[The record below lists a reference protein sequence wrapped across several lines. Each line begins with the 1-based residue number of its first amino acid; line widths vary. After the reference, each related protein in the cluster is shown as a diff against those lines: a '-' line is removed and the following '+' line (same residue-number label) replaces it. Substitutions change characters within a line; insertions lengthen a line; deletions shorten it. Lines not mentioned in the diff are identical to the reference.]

1 MSPTTLKQS
10 SVSNLVARARAGDT
24 QAFEALW
31 AQSQPRVAAVVRAY
45 VSHPEDQEDLTQDVL
60 LRAFQ
65 SLDTLRDSDQF
76 KSWLDT
82 SARRRCVDFLRRKG
96 RVSFQ
101 SLDEPSDPDSGGNA
115 FEPKAE
121 DPDID
126 DLVVARSMAST
137 AKASLAKMTVRC
149 RVCYNLR
156 TNTPTSLREIARR
169 IGTTEGAVKSM
180 VYRARRGLQDD
191 LQPYIAA

>member
-1 MSPTTLKQS
+1 
-10 SVSNLVARARAGDT
+10 VARTRAGDA

-31 AQSQPRVAAVVRAY
+31 AQSEPRVAAVVRAY
-45 VSHPEDQEDLTQDVL
+45 VSHPEDQEDLTRDVL

-101 SLDEPSDPDSGGNA
+101 SLDEPADPDSGGNA
-115 FEPKAE
+115 QEPKADE
-121 DPDID
+121 PDVD
-126 DLVVARSMAST
+126 DLVIARTMART
-137 AKASLAKMTVRC
+137 ARASLAKMTERC

-156 TNTPTSLREIARR
+156 THTPTSLREIARR
-169 IGTTEGAVKSM
+169 IGATEGAVKSM
-180 VYRARRGLQDD
+180 VYRARRGLEDD